1 MQPPWG
7 SRGALGRPVGWRPC
21 TFTLAAPSS
30 RPSASGAPAASYP
43 HPSCPHGRCE
53 LLGSRRP
60 LSSVLN
66 AFGSRLGSWGPHTG
80 SDLPW
85 GPLLCP
91 QPVCAAAV
99 HGGPVPFQETDHP
112 GPCSW
117 CSWCSN
123 NAHPLAPG
131 EQADPARP
139 EAQPAGAVP
148 GQPPVL
154 CSFALCGPCKPRW
167 APRGSTLLIFL
178 PRTSLFME
186 PLTLFPSTHTHT
198 HTHTHTPHS
207 AEQLERAWVGD
218 RSCHL
223 PQPRPWA
230 SRGGSLRGEFTGLSV
245 LFIWGLRGVLRA
257 ACGSSS
263 LARDRT
269 GAPTLGAWSL
279 SHAPPGESQSSLL
292 FQDITQP
299 RASRLSE
306 LCPQSGPARVSCR

>member
-1 MQPPWG
+1 MQPPRG
-7 SRGALGRPVGWRPC
+7 SRGALGGPVGWRPC

-30 RPSASGAPAASYP
+30 RPSASGAPATSHP

-198 HTHTHTPHS
+198 LRHTRPTRQSSWSGRGSETAVAICPSHARGPAVVAVFGES
-207 AEQLERAWVGD
+207 SLVSLCYLFGVCVG
-218 RSCHL
+218 SYVQHVAL
-223 PQPRPWA
+223 VPWP
-230 SRGGSLRGEFTGLSV
+230 GIEPGPPPWEH
-245 LFIWGLRGVLRA
+245 GVLA
-257 ACGSSS
+257 MPHQGSPRVHCSF
-263 LARDRT
+263 RT
-269 GAPTLGAWSL
+269 
-279 SHAPPGESQSSLL
+279 
-292 FQDITQP
+292 
-299 RASRLSE
+299 
-306 LCPQSGPARVSCR
+306 